1 MSVKYKLYKFDGDM
15 YIIPLDKYD
24 YFDSLAESY
33 FADYCVGLGD
43 ISEYENCIEQAINDC
58 GGKVFDPKYDSHLL
72 VDKNTQRRVLVWSE
86 ATKHILNSHT
96 HRVCFVSNVGDN
108 HARNNDVREIVI
120 INRYDD
126 NDGVFIDTESNSY
139 KYAVAIDGQA
149 NCIEIELNP

>member
-1 MSVKYKLYKFDGDM
+1 M
-15 YIIPLDKYD
+15 
-24 YFDSLAESY
+24 
-33 FADYCVGLGD
+33 
-43 ISEYENCIEQAINDC
+43 
-58 GGKVFDPKYDSHLL
+58 FDPKYDSHLL